1 MLFSHLEVLTEV
13 LVTAPPVE
21 VHHSESLCS
30 SNLMEVGVS
39 DIVLDT
45 IDWHSSVSVTHGMV
59 FISISNSISPVLH
72 HFLLSK
78 LLIEVETE

>member
-1 MLFSHLEVLTEV
+1 MLLSHLEVLTEV

-21 VHHSESLCS
+21 VHHSKSLVP

-45 IDWHSSVSVTHGMV
+45 IDWESSVSVTHAME
-59 FISISNSISPVLH
+59 FISLSNSISPVLH
-72 HFLLSK
+72 HSLLSQ
-78 LLIEVETE
+78 LLVKVKHE